1 MRGNFSFYHVLSNL
15 AQLYDTINYVNKWY
29 VQHASNS
36 ISKIYVSII
45 ELINKFSS
53 ISAKVCVIIVVIYYK
68 MFVV

>member
-36 ISKIYVSII
+36 ISKIYVSTN
-45 ELINKFSS
+45 ENLKYKFSS
-53 ISAKVCVIIVVIYYK
+53 ISRVIIVVIYYK
-68 MFVV
+68 MFVL

>member
-36 ISKIYVSII
+36 ISKIYVSTN
-45 ELINKFSS
+45 EHLKYKFFS
-53 ISAKVCVIIVVIYYK
+53 ISAIS
-68 MFVV
+68 

>member
-36 ISKIYVSII
+36 ISKIYVSTN
-45 ELINKFSS
+45 ENLKYKFSS
-53 ISAKVCVIIVVIYYK
+53 ISRVIIVVIYYK

>member
-36 ISKIYVSII
+36 ISKIYVSTN
-45 ELINKFSS
+45 ENLKYKFTS
-53 ISAKVCVIIVVIYYK
+53 ISRVIIVVIYYK
-68 MFVV
+68 MFVL

>member
-36 ISKIYVSII
+36 ISKIYVSTN
-45 ELINKFSS
+45 ENLKYKFSS
-53 ISAKVCVIIVVIYYK
+53 ISCVIIVVICYK

>member
-36 ISKIYVSII
+36 ISKIYVSTL
-45 ELINKFSS
+45 ENLKYKFSS
-53 ISAKVCVIIVVIYYK
+53 ISRVIIVVIYYK